1 MSGETIRA
9 DTRKSA
15 KRIGRLIEQV
25 KRIPEGRALLAEID
39 DLCGYGKTI
48 FCRECERQNNF
59 NQGKQFVANW
69 LHEKHDKYTQEPEGA
84 IDEN

>member
-1 MSGETIRA
+1 MSGEVRA

-25 KRIPEGRALLAEID
+25 KRIPEGAELLAEID
-39 DLCGYGKTI
+39 DLCAYGKNV
-48 FCRECERQNNF
+48 FNRECERQNNF

-69 LHEKHDKYTQEPEGA
+69 LHEKYEKYKGDTYHE
-84 IDEN
+84 DE